1 MLMGFDKAEQR
12 MKVCGRKKPWE
23 AEERSERNE
32 SCSSM
37 SCLVFVS
44 PAGPDGETGQPSLW
58 RWLRESEE
66 PLSQTAAVPGDGETE
81 HNKTA
86 R

>member
-1 MLMGFDKAEQR
+1 M
-12 MKVCGRKKPWE
+12 
-23 AEERSERNE
+23 
-32 SCSSM
+32 
-37 SCLVFVS
+37 FVS

-66 PLSQTAAVPGDGETE
+66 PVSQTAAVSGDGETD
-81 HNKTA
+81 HITTNRIWGLLLVLLKTSQICKKKCVY